1 MARRESS
8 LDTAVTAR
16 NALVVVA
23 IVAAGG
29 ALFWLREILTPFA
42 LALFLLLMIDGLARW
57 VQSRTGVSARSA
69 MALALVLI
77 VLGFVGAVWVFVDGA
92 AAFLAESAR
101 LGDRLNEVIA
111 DTARLF
117 GATAPP
123 TAAELV
129 RGLNLQSYAGAV
141 AGAAQGVIADAFFV
155 LVYLG
160 FLTASRAGF
169 ASKAAEI
176 FATAKAK
183 AEADEIFIRVRNGVE
198 GYLWVQTV
206 TGLMIAGA
214 AWAIMTAVGLH
225 NALFWAF
232 VIFLVCYIP
241 VIGGAIAGLAPPL
254 FALVQFETYWQAA
267 ALLVGLQGT
276 LFVVGNLIQ
285 PRMQGEDQN
294 IDPVVVLLALAF
306 WGALWGLPGMFLSTP
321 LTVFLIAVLAEFP
334 GTRWAAVLLS
344 GDGKPYPKRDG

>member
-1 MARRESS
+1 MARKDSS
-8 LDTAVTAR
+8 LEGTVTGR
-16 NALVVVA
+16 NAIVVVA
-23 IVAAGG
+23 IVATGG

-42 LALFLLLMIDGLARW
+42 LALFLMLMIDGLARW
-57 VQSRTGVSARSA
+57 VQARTGASARVA
-69 MALALVLI
+69 AALAVALI
-77 VLGFVGAVWVFVDGA
+77 VVGFVGAVWVFVDGA
-92 AAFLAESAR
+92 AAFIAEAAG

-111 DTARLF
+111 DGARLF

-155 LVYLG
+155 LVYLA
-160 FLTASRAGF
+160 FLMASRAGF
-169 ASKAAEI
+169 STKASEVFSTPKARE
-176 FATAKAK
+176 
-183 AEADEIFIRVRNGVE
+183 EADEIFIRVRNGVE
-198 GYLWVQTV
+198 GYIWVQTV
-206 TGLMIAGA
+206 TGVMIAGA
-214 AWAIMTAVGLH
+214 AWAVMSAVGLH
-225 NALFWAF
+225 NAGFWAF
-232 VIFLVCYIP
+232 IIFLVCYIP

-267 ALLVGLQGT
+267 TLLVGLQAT

-285 PRMQGEDQN
+285 PRMQGDDQN

-334 GTRWAAVLLS
+334 GARWAAVLLS
-344 GDGKPYPKRDG
+344 GDGRPYPKRHG